1 MQNELTLQEFPMGEM
16 GEIVS
21 LTKEHET
28 AIYKELG
35 IDVGMT
41 VMILHKAVDWLIQVG
56 YTQIHVGK
64 QYLPHIKVK
73 PVAV

>member
-28 AIYKELG
+28 QFIRNWALMLE
-35 IDVGMT
+35 
-41 VMILHKAVDWLIQVG
+41 
-56 YTQIHVGK
+56 
-64 QYLPHIKVK
+64 
-73 PVAV
+73 

>member
-1 MQNELTLQEFPMGEM
+1 MQNVLTLQDFPMGEM

-21 LTKEHET
+21 LTKEHES

-41 VMILHKAVDWLIQVG
+41 VMVLHKAVDWLIQVG
-56 YTQIHVGK
+56 YSQIHVGSK
-64 QYLPHIKVK
+64 YLPHIKVK
-73 PVAV
+73 PVGI

>member
-1 MQNELTLQEFPMGEM
+1 MQNELTLQDFPMGEM

-28 AIYKELG
+28 AIYQELG

-41 VMILHKAVDWLIQVG
+41 VMVLHKAVDWLIKWA
-56 YTQIHVGK
+56 TARFTSANSICRISK
-64 QYLPHIKVK
+64 
-73 PVAV
+73 

>member
-1 MQNELTLQEFPMGEM
+1 MQKEVTLQEFPEGEM

-21 LTKEHET
+21 LTKEHKK
-28 AIYKELG
+28 AIYQELG
-35 IDVGMT
+35 IDEGMT

-56 YTQIHVGK
+56 YSQIHVGK

-73 PVAV
+73 PVGV